1 MTNPLDRDPLDELRR
16 ANPVDAERLPLAS
29 LARVRARVQEAVN
42 MEEPQASPPVRARWG
57 VPGWAAGIGAAGL
70 AAVVVAAL
78 VVGRGG
84 APFATP
90 GSSNGPASASC
101 VEQYSLDT
109 LKHRG
114 FAFDGR
120 VASISGDEVTFSV
133 GERYLGSPGATVTL
147 TAIGMTGTAIT
158 SAGGPNL
165 AVGERY
171 LVAGDDHFV
180 WACGFTQPYDAG
192 VAAQWK
198 LATGN

>member
-1 MTNPLDRDPLDELRR
+1 MTSPLDRDPLDELRR
-16 ANPVDAERLPLAS
+16 ANPVDAGRLPSAS

-42 MEEPQASPPVRARWG
+42 VEEQQTSPPAQVRWRL
-57 VPGWAAGIGAAGL
+57 PGWAAGIGAAGL
-70 AAVVVAAL
+70 AAVIVATI

-84 APFATP
+84 TPVATP
-90 GSSNGPASASC
+90 GPSTGPGAAMC

-114 FAFDGR
+114 FAFDGM
-120 VASISGDEVTFSV
+120 VTSISGDEVTFAV
-133 GERYLGSPGATVTL
+133 GEQYLGSSGTTVTL
-147 TAIGMTGTAIT
+147 TATGMTGTTIT

-198 LATGN
+198 QATGT